1 MASGDKAH
9 TRNYCPKLKEDKKN
23 RLAIPVILKKTMPQ
37 KGSGSLYSIKHG
49 ESPARTQVCNIC
61 YYFFQLLKTERKKK
75 SLFVKGFFSDMKN
88 IMKFYLHK

>member
-9 TRNYCPKLKEDKKN
+9 TRNYCPKVKEDKKN

-37 KGSGSLYSIKHG
+37 KGPGSPYSTNSIKLG

-61 YYFFQLLKTERKKK
+61 YYLSKDFFRL
-75 SLFVKGFFSDMKN
+75 
-88 IMKFYLHK
+88 